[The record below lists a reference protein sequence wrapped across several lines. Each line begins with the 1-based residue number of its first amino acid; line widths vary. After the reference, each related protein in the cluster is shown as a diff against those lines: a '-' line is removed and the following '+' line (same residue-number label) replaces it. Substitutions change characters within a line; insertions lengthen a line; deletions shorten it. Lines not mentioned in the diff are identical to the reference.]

1 MLSLT
6 LETPTKPIRIDI
18 PKEIVVKYEL
28 GDEEAWKKRVVEDRV
43 SKKQYFRV
51 FFVEF
56 LSTFFK
62 HYKYNIFLRVTKWE
76 LYIWMWKTKKSC

>member
-28 GDEEAWKKRVVEDRV
+28 GDEEA
-43 SKKQYFRV
+43 
-51 FFVEF
+51 
-56 LSTFFK
+56 
-62 HYKYNIFLRVTKWE
+62 
-76 LYIWMWKTKKSC
+76 